1 MLMRLLN
8 YVILSLQMNRFFI
21 FILLAILATGCQTK
35 DVNNP
40 VVDKTPVSFEGNDAF
55 MHICLER
62 YDSDAD
68 GVLTV
73 YECEKVKELD
83 VSARNLFSL
92 KGIENFTGLETLFCY
107 DNIISDLDVSAL
119 KKLKYLYCNNSNVHT
134 LNVTGCSELL
144 ILDAHYNFLETLD
157 VTSCSK
163 MYLLSVCFNPRFSE
177 IDLSACKALGT
188 LYCQSCTL
196 TRLDLSGCSH
206 LIGLHCWGNQLTELN
221 LEGCS
226 NLMDLW
232 CGDNNLFSLDL
243 TSCPDKMQYIS
254 CPRNPGLMRVFLREG
269 QTASSIELSASTGI
283 IYK

>member
-8 YVILSLQMNRFFI
+8 YVIPSFQMNRFLF
-21 FILLAILATGCQTK
+21 FILITIVVASCQTK
-35 DVNNP
+35 GASDP
-40 VVDKTPVSFEGNDAF
+40 VIDKTPVSFGDNELF
-55 MHICLER
+55 KRICLER
-62 YDSDAD
+62 YDIDAD

-73 YECEKVKELD
+73 YECEKVNELD
-83 VSARNLFSL
+83 VSASNLYSL
-92 KGIENFTGLETLFCY
+92 KGIENFTKLETLFCY
-107 DNIISDLDVSAL
+107 DNLISDLDVSAL
-119 KKLKYLYCNNSNVHT
+119 KKLKYLYCNNSNVHN

-163 MYLLSVCFNPRFSE
+163 MFLLSICFNPRFKE
-177 IDLSACKALGT
+177 IDLSACCALGT
-188 LYCQSCTL
+188 LYCQSCSL
-196 TRLDLSGCSH
+196 TSLDLSVCGR

-226 NLMDLW
+226 SLMDLW

-254 CPRNPGLMRVFLREG
+254 CPRNPGLMRIYLREG

-283 IYK
+283 TYK